1 MDHVEDLNLLCLLLL
16 DIFPNL
22 KIIGAEY
29 FDTKLLEGT
38 QYEHLLEVSIGW
50 AYNSLLYFL
59 STQGSIQVPVL
70 VIAVIRI
77 RTA

>member
-38 QYEHLLEVSIGW
+38 LYEHLLEVSIG
-50 AYNSLLYFL
+50 
-59 STQGSIQVPVL
+59 
-70 VIAVIRI
+70 
-77 RTA
+77 